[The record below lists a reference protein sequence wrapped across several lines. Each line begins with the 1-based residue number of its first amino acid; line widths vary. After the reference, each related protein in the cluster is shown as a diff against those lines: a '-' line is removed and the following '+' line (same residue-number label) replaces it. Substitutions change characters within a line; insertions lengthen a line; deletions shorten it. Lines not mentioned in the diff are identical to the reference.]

1 MSLLNKIKAM
11 FSRNALPEETRLL
24 LSGVD
29 DVDAL
34 RRGLDEI
41 ATRNEVEAREIE
53 REIDKLATNEGGLKE
68 RVAEGVLNDRE
79 KLSVLREIQR
89 LRRRMDSLEKR
100 HRIHQDNIDLHL
112 GLFDRISEMQ
122 AMELKR
128 VTQGQ
133 IEEIAV
139 DYEER
144 LDKHKDIMNSARAA
158 EGLEPNYADTTERRE
173 LAALEAEILSEAGVV
188 PEPKEPKQKAPK
200 PVVVEPEP
208 AVEAEPVAEEPV
220 AEEPVAKEP
229 PAEEPV
235 EAAPARPPLEE
246 AIQNLEVQREP
257 PERVRELE

>member
-1 MSLLNKIKAM
+1 MSLLDKIKAM

-24 LSGVD
+24 LSGVE

-53 REIDKLATNEGGLKE
+53 REIDKLANNEGGLKE
-68 RVAEGVLNDRE
+68 RVAGGSLNERE

-173 LAALEAEILSEAGVV
+173 LAALEAEILSEAGVGQEEEAPV
-188 PEPKEPKQKAPK
+188 VEAPQPEPPSEEPPEEAKQQ
-200 PVVVEPEP
+200 EQPEP
-208 AVEAEPVAEEPV
+208 TREEPLEQEIAAEEPQ
-220 AEEPVAKEP
+220 
-229 PAEEPV
+229 
-235 EAAPARPPLEE
+235 RPPLEE
-246 AIQNLEVQREP
+246 ALQNLETQRDP

>member
-1 MSLLNKIKAM
+1 MSLLDKIKAM

-24 LSGVD
+24 LSGVE

-53 REIDKLATNEGGLKE
+53 REIDKLANNEGGLKE
-68 RVAEGVLNDRE
+68 RVAGGSLNERE

-173 LAALEAEILSEAGVV
+173 LAALEAEILSEAGLG
-188 PEPKEPKQKAPK
+188 KE
-200 PVVVEPEP
+200 E
-208 AVEAEPVAEEPV
+208 EAPVAEAPQP
-220 AEEPVAKEP
+220 APPTEEPPEEAKQEEQPEP
-229 PAEEPV
+229 TQEEPQ
-235 EAAPARPPLEE
+235 EQELAAEDTQRPPLEE
-246 AIQNLEVQREP
+246 ALQNLETQRDP

>member
-1 MSLLNKIKAM
+1 VSLLDKIKAM

-24 LSGVD
+24 LSGVE

-53 REIDKLATNEGGLKE
+53 REIDKLANNEGGLKE
-68 RVAEGVLNDRE
+68 RVAGGSLNERE

-173 LAALEAEILSEAGVV
+173 LAALEAEILSEAGLG
-188 PEPKEPKQKAPK
+188 KE
-200 PVVVEPEP
+200 E
-208 AVEAEPVAEEPV
+208 EAPVAEAPQP
-220 AEEPVAKEP
+220 APPTEEPPEEAKQEEQPEP
-229 PAEEPV
+229 TQEEPQ
-235 EAAPARPPLEE
+235 EQELAAEDTQRPPLEE
-246 AIQNLEVQREP
+246 ALQNLETQRDP